1 MTEEDL
7 KKVNGESTN
16 IDVLDSNY
24 PLMIMMRERAPGSLM
39 HSKNI
44 SLILESIGADL
55 KLDVVKLRIAGH
67 YHDIGKTVNP
77 KYFTENQADDDGN
90 PHDTMD
96 PLLSTKIITSHVGD
110 TAQILINDENIP
122 REVVEWCSQH
132 HGTTVLRAFA
142 NKSESSNIDQFRYKC
157 SRPKTI
163 EAMLLML
170 CDHLEARCRSLN
182 QAGKLNDVSELVD
195 LVFQELLEDEQF
207 DDVSLPKL
215 GDLRRIKELIK
226 REMKG
231 QYHKRVDYDKE
242 KEIVNGE
249 GDKLNGNGSS
259 NGNGSQDS

>member
-1 MTEEDL
+1 MTDEEI
-7 KKVNGESTN
+7 KATNGESKIT
-16 IDVLDSNY
+16 DVLDSNY
-24 PLMIMMRERAPGSLM
+24 PLMIMMRERAPGTLM

-44 SLILESIGADL
+44 SLILESIGAEL
-55 KLDVVKLRIAGH
+55 KLDVQKLRIASH

-77 KYFTENQADDDGN
+77 KYYTENQADDDGN
-90 PHDTMD
+90 PHDNMD

-110 TAQILINDENIP
+110 TTQILINDPCIP
-122 REVVEWCSQH
+122 RDVIEWCSQH
-132 HGTTVLRAFA
+132 HGTTILRAFA
-142 NKSESSNIDQFRYKC
+142 NKSESQNVDQFRYKC

-182 QAGKLNDVSELVD
+182 QSGKLGDVSELVE

-231 QYHKRVDYDKE
+231 QYHKRVDYDTE
-242 KEIVNGE
+242 KE
-249 GDKLNGNGSS
+249 NGNGNDISG
-259 NGNGSQDS
+259 NGNINGSGSTDS